1 MARRLSEHRIARDL
15 ASALKNRIVGACIRD
30 LQRMREHL
38 LSGDDSGLANIWDEI
53 CVQEQQERSFS
64 WKAYEE
70 TMDAL
75 VGYRVS
81 ELRPYELDALW
92 LLTPQGD
99 EWDCEPDDMRDG
111 YPVVQQEVEDHLMVE
126 LLTAASNWSNA
137 RISRYLDRGHELG

>member
-1 MARRLSEHRIARDL
+1 MARKLSEYRIARDL
-15 ASALKNRIVGACIRD
+15 ASSLKNRIVGACIRG
-30 LQRMREHL
+30 LQRMREDL

-64 WKAYEE
+64 WKAYEQ

-75 VGYRVS
+75 IECRVS

-99 EWDCEPDDMRDG
+99 DWDCEPDDTRDD
-111 YPVVQQEVEDHLMVE
+111 YPVVQQDVVAYLTVE
-126 LLTAASNWSNA
+126 LLSAANNCSNA
-137 RISRYLDRGHELG
+137 RISRYIDHGYEMD